1 VDIKKLLGP
10 VSHIVKKEFIELRRS
25 KLIVGLI
32 VAPMLMAIVF
42 GFVATTDI
50 KNVRTMICDEDGSA
64 MSRLLISKFTNYDF
78 FKIAVFTQTP
88 VELQK
93 AMGANKVQICVRI
106 PKDFGEDIK
115 KGKKTQVQLLVD
127 GSDSNSSG
135 ISMSRASMII
145 RSFSEFVF
153 REKMTVMKN
162 TVGALPSLVME
173 ERVWYNP
180 ELKSANVMVPGVIAM
195 ILAVVTMIVTSLSL
209 VREKES
215 GNIEQMVVTPVK
227 PWQII
232 LGKIIP
238 YILVAFIDIII
249 IVLISLLIFDISFEG
264 SFTLLLALSF
274 FMIFTNIGIGILIST
289 ISSTQQQAMLSS
301 VFILLPNM
309 LLSGFIFPIKNMPL
323 ILQWISYVIPM
334 RYYLVIVRGIFLKD
348 LGFVELLPQTLVLFI
363 YGLIVFSLAIK
374 QFKKTVA

>member
-1 VDIKKLLGP
+1 
-10 VSHIVKKEFIELRRS
+10 
-25 KLIVGLI
+25 
-32 VAPMLMAIVF
+32 
-42 GFVATTDI
+42 
-50 KNVRTMICDEDGSA
+50 
-64 MSRLLISKFTNYDF
+64 
-78 FKIAVFTQTP
+78 
-88 VELQK
+88 
-93 AMGANKVQICVRI
+93 
-106 PKDFGEDIK
+106 
-115 KGKKTQVQLLVD
+115 
-127 GSDSNSSG
+127 
-135 ISMSRASMII
+135 
-145 RSFSEFVF
+145 
-153 REKMTVMKN
+153 
-162 TVGALPSLVME
+162 
-173 ERVWYNP
+173 
-180 ELKSANVMVPGVIAM
+180 MVPGVIAM